1 MTRFSQWGMAT
12 GLVLFLYGLCDIGY
26 GVWTLNWPRTQARI
40 VSETGT
46 TPAGKCAPILWGVRY
61 TYSVD
66 GQHYVGTLVQPHAFN
81 RPLLSGQFSLRG
93 EPRCYAVGAEV
104 QIAYAQNKP
113 KTAYL
118 EPGPTIEG
126 VVALGLGAILG
137 LFGASLNGFAR
148 RRAGEDI
155 SASVRQEPHL

>member
-1 MTRFSQWGMAT
+1 MEGHMTRFAQWGMAA
-12 GLVLFLYGLCDIGY
+12 GLILFLYGLCDIGY
-26 GVWTLNWPRTQARI
+26 GVWTLNW
-40 VSETGT
+40 
-46 TPAGKCAPILWGVRY
+46 
-61 TYSVD
+61 
-66 GQHYVGTLVQPHAFN
+66 
-81 RPLLSGQFSLRG
+81 PLLSGQFSLRG